1 MVSMMAGTVT
11 IMIYQ
16 FVAKAG
22 LHKGG
27 SSDSRVQAR
36 PEEELVVDLQVELK
50 KKTNNE
56 MAGISKAPPSFCA
69 IVLELAPVLPCE
81 QSCPSR
87 RFCCRALSSLKYV
100 YLILFNKSEKMLK
113 YSMHPFR

>member
-1 MVSMMAGTVT
+1 MMAGTVT

-69 IVLELAPVLPCE
+69 IVVELAPVLPCE

>member
-50 KKTNNE
+50 KTNNE
-56 MAGISKAPPSFCA
+56 MAGIAKTAPSFCA
-69 IVLELAPVLPCE
+69 IVVELAPVLSSE

>member
-1 MVSMMAGTVT
+1 MMAGTVT

-50 KKTNNE
+50 KKKQT
-56 MAGISKAPPSFCA
+56 MKW
-69 IVLELAPVLPCE
+69 LEF
-81 QSCPSR
+81 QR
-87 RFCCRALSSLKYV
+87 RHL
-100 YLILFNKSEKMLK
+100 LFVPLL
-113 YSMHPFR
+113 

>member
-50 KKTNNE
+50 TN
-56 MAGISKAPPSFCA
+56 K
-69 IVLELAPVLPCE
+69 
-81 QSCPSR
+81 Q
-87 RFCCRALSSLKYV
+87 
-100 YLILFNKSEKMLK
+100 
-113 YSMHPFR
+113 